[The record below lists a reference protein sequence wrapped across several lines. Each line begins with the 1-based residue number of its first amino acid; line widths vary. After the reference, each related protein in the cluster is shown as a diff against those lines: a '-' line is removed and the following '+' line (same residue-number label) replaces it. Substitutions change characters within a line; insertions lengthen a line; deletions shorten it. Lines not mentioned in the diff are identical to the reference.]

1 MTPRTL
7 VLFGALLLAGCGTNR
22 PEIPPELLQ
31 PAGCDSSSY
40 PAGPYGSE
48 PGTVAQN
55 FCFEGVRA
63 PNPERASEQ
72 VQDLEELSFGNFYDP
87 SGSRYEL
94 ILVNSAA
101 IWCSACQV
109 EHQTLPEHASELG
122 GEGLVIVSGL
132 FQDAKRNPATPDDLL
147 AWIETFEPNFP
158 MVLDPDYQLGA
169 YASAETAP
177 LNLVIDARNM
187 QILQKFIGDQA
198 SVLWPYLE
206 NELAQRR

>member
-1 MTPRTL
+1 MMRL
-7 VLFGALLLAGCGTNR
+7 AFSLAGAALLAGCGTNR

-31 PAGCDSSSY
+31 TGGCETGDY

-63 PNPERASEQ
+63 PNPGRADEQ
-72 VQDLEELSFGNFYDP
+72 VANLEEVSFGNFYDP
-87 SGSRYEL
+87 AGSRYEL

-122 GEGLVIVSGL
+122 DEGLVILSAL
-132 FQDAKRNPATPDDLL
+132 FQDAKRNPATADDLL

-206 NELAQRR
+206 DELAQRR

>member
-1 MTPRTL
+1 MKALPSLTIAVTL
-7 VLFGALLLAGCGTNR
+7 AACGTNR
-22 PEIPPELLQ
+22 PEIPPELLESG
-31 PAGCDSSSY
+31 GCDTGSY
-40 PAGPYGSE
+40 PSGPYGTE
-48 PGTVAQN
+48 PGAVAEN
-55 FCFEGVRA
+55 FCFEGLRR
-63 PNPERASEQ
+63 PNAERVKEQ
-72 VQDLEELSFGNFYDP
+72 VERLEKLSFGSFYDP
-87 SGSRYEL
+87 TRERYEL

-109 EHQTLPEHASELG
+109 EHQTLPARAREL
-122 GEGLVIVSGL
+122 EADGLLILSAL
-132 FQDAKRNPATPDDLL
+132 FQDAKRNPATTDDLV
-147 AWIETFEPNFP
+147 AWIETFDPSFP

-206 NELAQRR
+206 KELADRR

>member
-1 MTPRTL
+1 MTLRTPTL
-7 VLFGALLLAGCGTNR
+7 LGALFFAGCGTNR

-31 PAGCDSSSY
+31 PVGCDNSSY
-40 PAGPYGSE
+40 PAGPFGTE
-48 PGTVAQN
+48 PGTVAEN
-55 FCFEGVRA
+55 FCFKGVRS
-63 PNPERASEQ
+63 PDPKRASSQ
-72 VQDLEELSFGNFYDP
+72 VANLEELSFGNFYDP

-109 EHQTLPEHASELG
+109 EHQTLPERARELKD
-122 GEGLVIVSGL
+122 EGLVIVSAL
-132 FQDAKRNPATPDDLL
+132 FQDAKRNPATTDDLL

-206 NELAQRR
+206 NELAERR